1 MLYSELQCAEPIR
14 KAVERMGFTEMTEV
28 YPALSGGR
36 TQRQVQLDA
45 PCRYLEVWGDASS
58 LEIFLN
64 QGQAV
69 LSTRYYPGAG
79 PIPVR
84 LEGAAASLYELA

>member
-1 MLYSELQCAEPIR
+1 MELRYTQEDRRC
-14 KAVERMGFTEMTEV
+14 VLQFTD
-28 YPALSGGR
+28 PALSGGR
-36 TQRQVQLDA
+36 TQRQVQRDA
-45 PCRYLEVWGDASS
+45 PCRYLEGWGDASS

-84 LEGAAASLYELA
+84 LEGAPASLYELA